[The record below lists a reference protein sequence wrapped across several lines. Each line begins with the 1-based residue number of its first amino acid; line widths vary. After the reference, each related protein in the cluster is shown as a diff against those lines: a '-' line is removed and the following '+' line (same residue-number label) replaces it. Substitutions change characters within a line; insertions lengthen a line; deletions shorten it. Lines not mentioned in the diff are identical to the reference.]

1 MKKAVKNQQNCD
13 DTSHTYEPRPLAFAL
28 SMVLSVL
35 AWLLLGPSLARLTE
49 PLRLPYLTANA
60 PFIAMAGGFLA
71 ARQLLLKQPLM
82 RLVTDHH
89 AFQTSLFTKSFLIY
103 FASATL
109 FLIVD
114 LQSNPQFYQPMA
126 GSSIS
131 NYLLLLPLVLFF
143 TPLQT
148 SIEELVFRMLPVR
161 TINANRLDTKSI
173 MQIVTSL
180 ISALVFAL
188 PHLGNREVAIAS
200 NRLVVVL
207 YYALFGFMVTYLCMK
222 HKGFE
227 TALAIHAANN
237 LFIALVCN
245 HPSSSLPSLPL
256 LQTSRPIGTVYDLGQ
271 LCISLALVALLTRNH
286 KES

>member
-1 MKKAVKNQQNCD
+1 
-13 DTSHTYEPRPLAFAL
+13 
-28 SMVLSVL
+28 MVLSVL

-89 AFQTSLFTKSFLIY
+89 AFQTSLFTKSFLIL
-103 FASATL
+103 FLTSATL

-271 LCISLALVALLTRNH
+271 LGISLALVVILTRNQ

>member
-1 MKKAVKNQQNCD
+1 MEKAVKNQRNCD
-13 DTSHTYEPRPLAFAL
+13 NASHTYEPRPLAFAL

-35 AWLLLGPSLARLTE
+35 AWLLLGPLLARMIE
-49 PLRLPYLTANA
+49 PLGNPYLTANA
-60 PFIAMAGGFLA
+60 PFLAMAGGFLA
-71 ARQLLLKQPLM
+71 ARKLLLKQPL
-82 RLVTDHH
+82 RSLITDHP
-89 AFQTSLFTKSFLIY
+89 AFQTSLFIKSFLIY

-109 FLIVD
+109 FLIIDVWR
-114 LQSNPQFYQPMA
+114 NPHFYQPMDN
-126 GSSIS
+126 SSIS
-131 NYLLLLPLVLFF
+131 AYLLLLPLVLLF

-161 TINANRLDTKSI
+161 TINGNRLDTTAI

-180 ISALVFAL
+180 ISALLFAL

-207 YYALFGFMVTYLCMK
+207 YYALFGFVVTYMCMK
-222 HKGFE
+222 YKGFE
-227 TALAIHAANN
+227 TALSIHAANN

-245 HPSSSLPSLPL
+245 SPSSSLPSLPL
-256 LQTSRPIGTVYDLGQ
+256 LETSRPIGTVYDLGQ
-271 LCISLALVALLTRNH
+271 LCISLALVLFLTRNQ